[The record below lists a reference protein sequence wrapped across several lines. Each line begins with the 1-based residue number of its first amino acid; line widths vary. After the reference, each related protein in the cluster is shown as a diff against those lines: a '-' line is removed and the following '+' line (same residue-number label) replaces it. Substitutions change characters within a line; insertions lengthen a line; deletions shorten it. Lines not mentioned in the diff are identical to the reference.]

1 MAGYVLRRIIA
12 TIPVL
17 LVVSLVV
24 FALIRL
30 SPGDPARLIAGMEAE
45 EWQVDAIRESLG
57 LNRPLPV
64 QLGIWLKDILRG
76 DLGVSIVSKHDVL
89 DLILQWVTP
98 TVTLAV
104 LTVLFSLIMA
114 LPLGVIA
121 AWRSN
126 TWIDRTIMVFASF
139 GFSIP
144 VFWLGFM
151 LIWLFAIQLDLFPAA
166 GYIAP
171 TEDFLGFFHRM
182 ALPIFATGIIFMALI
197 TRMTRATVLE
207 ILREDY
213 VRTARAKGLAENSVL
228 IRHALRNAALP
239 IITVVGLGFA
249 GLLGGLVVTEQVF
262 AIPGLGRLLVNSIV
276 ARDFPVIQGMVLI
289 IAMVYVL
296 MNLLIDITYAF
307 LDPRIRY

>member
-64 QLGIWLKDILRG
+64 QLGIWIKDILRG

>member
-1 MAGYVLRRIIA
+1 MTGYVLRRIIA

-17 LVVSLVV
+17 LVVSLLV
-24 FALIRL
+24 FGLMRL

-57 LNRPLPV
+57 LNRPLPI
-64 QLGIWLKDILRG
+64 QLGIWFKNILRG

-89 DLILQWVTP
+89 GLILQWVTP

-104 LTVLFSLIMA
+104 LTVLFSLLMA
-114 LPLGVIA
+114 LPLGMIA
-121 AWRSN
+121 AWKAN
-126 TWIDRTIMVFASF
+126 TWIDRTVMVFASF

-151 LIWLFAIQLDLFPAA
+151 LIWLFAIKLDLFPAA

-171 TEDFLGFFHRM
+171 TEDFLGFFYRM
-182 ALPIFATGIIFMALI
+182 ALPVFATGIIFMALI

-213 VRTARAKGLAENSVL
+213 VRTARAKGLAENVVL

-262 AIPGLGRLLVNSIV
+262 AIPGLGRLLVNSII
-276 ARDFPVIQGMVLI
+276 ARDFPVIQAMVLVI
-289 IAMVYVL
+289 SMVYVF
-296 MNLLIDITYAF
+296 MNLVIDITYAYF
-307 LDPRIRY
+307 DPRIRY

>member
-1 MAGYVLRRIIA
+1 MLGYVFRRIIA

-98 TVTLAV
+98 TATLAV

-126 TWIDRTIMVFASF
+126 SWIDRSIMVFASF

-213 VRTARAKGLAENSVL
+213 VRTARAKGLAENAVL

-289 IAMVYVL
+289 IAMVYVF

>member
-17 LVVSLVV
+17 FVVSLLV
-24 FALIRL
+24 FGLMRL

-57 LNRPLPV
+57 LNRPLPI
-64 QLGIWLKDILRG
+64 QLGIWFKNILRG

-89 DLILQWVTP
+89 GLILQWVTP

-104 LTVLFSLIMA
+104 LTVLFSLLMA
-114 LPLGVIA
+114 LPLGMIA
-121 AWRSN
+121 AWKAN
-126 TWIDRTIMVFASF
+126 TWIDRTVMVFASF

-151 LIWLFAIQLDLFPAA
+151 LIWLFAIKLDLFPAA

-171 TEDFLGFFHRM
+171 TEDFLGFFYRM
-182 ALPIFATGIIFMALI
+182 ALPVFATGIIFMALI

-213 VRTARAKGLAENSVL
+213 VRTARAKGLAENVVL

-262 AIPGLGRLLVNSIV
+262 AIPGLGRLLVNSII
-276 ARDFPVIQGMVLI
+276 ARDFPVIQAMVLVI
-289 IAMVYVL
+289 SMVYVF
-296 MNLLIDITYAF
+296 MNLMIDITYAYF
-307 LDPRIRY
+307 DPRIRY